1 MLMASNLFGQC
12 VSFDM
17 VPDTIDYENT
27 RMYITVPDISLKM
40 SDIIIDDE
48 GFWIYYP
55 IPVETD
61 KPSVLIIDYSVM
73 NTNYMINTKDYDI
86 ELWNTFNRN
95 SVGSRC
101 FIKNNLFYRI
111 DRYEDG
117 LEIYY
122 TDVDDNMV
130 NLLNETMRSIYKK
143 NKNNSDV
150 PLDTTKKRIRH
161 GIPNLD

>member
-1 MLMASNLFGQC
+1 MIMGSNLFGQH

-17 VPDTIDYENT
+17 VTDTIDYEKT
-27 RMYITVPDISLKM
+27 RMYIKVPEISLKM
-40 SDIIIDDE
+40 SNIIIDDE

-55 IPVETD
+55 LPVETD

-73 NTNYMINTKDYDI
+73 NINYMIDTKDYDI

-122 TDVDDNMV
+122 TDVDGNMV
-130 NLLNETMRSIYKK
+130 DLLNETMNSVYKK
-143 NKNNSDV
+143 PKNYSYLLIDI
-150 PLDTTKKRIRH
+150 TKKRIKH
-161 GIPNLD
+161 